1 MSELENGATISAGS
15 NSLEDVHYEE
25 KSMAVRTKPVLKM
38 RKHDTD
44 TSLSFEPDTAL
55 LKDDD
60 SETEPKA
67 AIKMS
72 TSTIFESASTL
83 KNTDDNESNE
93 DEATQSVSF
102 SHKSSPLSVQSSSEE
117 RRVEE
122 TVSSIKKNITVHLDD
137 EMLHSALGTARGE
150 DVTTYYELNESST
163 RSSAEPL
170 NMWYSVAASKATS
183 SLKHANRGQ
192 DFKTVFRSFKKFFIK
207 DFSVFEKSNTS
218 SKCAKAEPY
227 WDKLLRYI
235 NSKGINS
242 TELLN
247 LHYFLGLV
255 LNPKLI
261 LSWTHYKQECES
273 GKDKVDRSQPI
284 LIQDLL
290 LRFTL
295 QKSKEFFKQAEN
307 QWLFNYFI
315 KLEKDN
321 LKKIDAEIKTLL
333 STF

>member
-1 MSELENGATISAGS
+1 MANLLSEHECGSTISAGS
-15 NSLEDVHYEE
+15 NPLDDVHYEE
-25 KSMAVRTKPVLKM
+25 KSMGVTTKTVVKM

-44 TSLSFEPDTAL
+44 TSLNFEPDTAL
-55 LKDDD
+55 PKVDDA
-60 SETEPKA
+60 ETLPKA
-67 AIKMS
+67 AIK
-72 TSTIFESASTL
+72 ISASNIFNVTWTH
-83 KNTDDNESNE
+83 KDNDDNESNE
-93 DEATQSVSF
+93 DEATLSVGF
-102 SHKSSPLSVQSSSEE
+102 SQKSSTLSVGSTSDE

-122 TVSSIKKNITVHLDD
+122 TVSRLNKVITVHLDD
-137 EMLHSALGTARGE
+137 EMINTV
-150 DVTTYYELNESST
+150 VTSYYELNESST

-170 NMWYSVAASKATS
+170 NVGHPLASNKATS
-183 SLKHANRGQ
+183 STKHANRGQ
-192 DFKTVFRSFKKFFIK
+192 DFKTVFRNLKKYFLK
-207 DFSVFEKSNTS
+207 DFSAFEKANATS
-218 SKCAKAEPY
+218 KSAKSESY

-235 NSKGINS
+235 NSKGINL
-242 TELLN
+242 TELVN
-247 LHYFLGLV
+247 LHYFLGLI

-261 LSWTHYKQECES
+261 LSWTHYRAGWGNNE
-273 GKDKVDRSQPI
+273 DNADRSQPI

-321 LKKIDAEIKTLL
+321 LKNLDSEIKTLL